1 MLELRQLSI
10 CNCDDAVELYR
21 KMIEE
26 NRKKD
31 IRLTNIG
38 TDDRSMRNLLQYS
51 FDTENNLFF
60 IAYNRNI
67 PVGFIDSTR
76 VVREGLK
83 AEWYIKSVYLL
94 GEYRDPKSFASL
106 VYKIEKIVKLKNI
119 RSVFSNA
126 LMQSNEINTMWEHI
140 GYTVEQEK
148 RVKFL

>member
-1 MLELRQLSI
+1 MLELKQLSI
-10 CNCDDAVELYR
+10 CNCDDAVALYR
-21 KMIEE
+21 LMIEE
-26 NRKKD
+26 NRRKD
-31 IRLTNIG
+31 VRLAGLT

-60 IAYNRNI
+60 VAYNRNI

-94 GEYRDPKSFASL
+94 PEYRDPRSFSAL
-106 VYKIEKIVKLKNI
+106 VYKIEKLAKQKQIP
-119 RSVFSNA
+119 SVFSNA

-140 GYTVEQEK
+140 GYTVEQDK
-148 RVKFL
+148 RIKFL